1 MNVQINCF
9 CLGLMVSYPAI
20 DFFFAERRL
29 NVDTYKSPNSQKYFY
44 LFFILRTF
52 IIYTSLLRRVII
64 FILESAWHL
73 QRVMTNFV
81 A

>member
-1 MNVQINCF
+1 MYKLIALYKFMQI
-9 CLGLMVSYPAI
+9 
-20 DFFFAERRL
+20 
-29 NVDTYKSPNSQKYFY
+29 TYKSLNSQKYFY